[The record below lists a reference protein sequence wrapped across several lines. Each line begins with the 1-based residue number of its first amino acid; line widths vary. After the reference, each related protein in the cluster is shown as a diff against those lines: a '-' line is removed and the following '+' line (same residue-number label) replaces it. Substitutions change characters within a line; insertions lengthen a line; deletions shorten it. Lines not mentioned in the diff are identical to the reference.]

1 MLKRFRRSTSGLVTV
16 VALCLGLATAAIGTV
31 AYEVTH
37 EALELQ
43 LDHRIEAETRSLIA
57 ESSGSVAGLTTA
69 IERRTAARSTSSL
82 DYILL
87 GADRRSLI
95 ATIVTDNPITPGYV
109 EFLHYRRGATT
120 GIAQAL
126 TTPLSG
132 SILIVAA
139 DRSGLD
145 EIDRTLMRL
154 FAGALAL
161 TLLIGSIAALVVG
174 WITRKRLSRIDATA
188 LAIIAGDFTR
198 RVPVDGSGSEFDRLA
213 VTINLML
220 ERINGLLDNLRQVS
234 SDVAHDLRTPLTR
247 LYNRLDGALADQDP
261 VRREDAIEA
270 AKGEAAE
277 LLEIFAALLRIAEI
291 EGLQERVRRRPIDL
305 AVLVEKMGE
314 TYAPDFEASGHELRV
329 DAEHG
334 AIVGGDQ
341 RLLSQALANLLD
353 NALRHTP
360 AGTSVRIGCTRDDE
374 TATILV
380 HDDGPGAATS
390 DPSNLFRRFGR
401 GEHARGSPGNGLG
414 LAMVAAICSAMGGTA
429 RIDPGRGF
437 VVRLT
442 FPRLKGELGGS

>member
-1 MLKRFRRSTSGLVTV
+1 MLQRFRRSTSGLVTV
-16 VALCLGLATAAIGTV
+16 IALCLGLATAAIGTV

-57 ESSGSVAGLTTA
+57 ESRGSIAGLTAA
-69 IERRTAARSTSSL
+69 IERRRAARSTSSL

-87 GADRRSLI
+87 DSDKRLLV
-95 ATIVTDNPITPGYV
+95 ATIETDNPIAPGYV
-109 EFLHYRRGATT
+109 EFLRYRRGTT
-120 GIAQAL
+120 IGIAQAL
-126 TTPLSG
+126 TTALSG
-132 SILIVAA
+132 GILIVAA
-139 DRSGLD
+139 DRDGLD

-161 TLLIGSIAALVVG
+161 TLLIGSIAALLVG
-174 WITRKRLSRIDATA
+174 WITRRRLSRIDATA

-247 LYNRLDGALADQDP
+247 LYNRLDDALADQDP
-261 VRREDAIEA
+261 GRREDAIEG
-270 AKGEAAE
+270 AKGEAGE

-291 EGLQERVRRRPIDL
+291 EGMHERVRRGPVDL

-314 TYAPDFEASGHELRV
+314 TYAPDFEATGHGLRV
-329 DAEHG
+329 DAERG
-334 AIVGGDQ
+334 AVVGGDQ

-360 AGTSVRIGCTRDDE
+360 AGTSVCVVCTHDDE
-374 TATILV
+374 TAMLLV

-390 DPSNLFRRFGR
+390 DPANLFRRFVR

-414 LAMVAAICSAMGGTA
+414 LAMVAAICSATGGTA
-429 RIDPGRGF
+429 RIESGAGF
-437 VVRLT
+437 AIRMT
-442 FPRLKGELGGS
+442 FPLVKAEFGGA